1 MEQQLIKT
9 LLSNSTFLTN
19 QANLRRTLFSGE
31 YAYIYDKIKEAHEK
45 YARDLTLDE
54 VYSLWLIDNPVAT
67 PAEIHEIRDVIDQ
80 LKRVEALGEDI
91 TTDVITKLWRAD
103 IGREIA
109 NIGINMAEG
118 DTGALSRLQSLIE
131 SVVLQR

>member
-45 YARDLTLDE
+45 YALR
-54 VYSLWLIDNPVAT
+54 
-67 PAEIHEIRDVIDQ
+67 
-80 LKRVEALGEDI
+80 
-91 TTDVITKLWRAD
+91 
-103 IGREIA
+103 
-109 NIGINMAEG
+109 
-118 DTGALSRLQSLIE
+118 
-131 SVVLQR
+131 SVSSYNSGLAR